1 MNINSVQAVSI
12 STTTA
17 RSTALAVGF
26 KYVLSADA
34 DCYVLQGGVAIDA
47 TLTTA
52 MFLNKGV
59 LVSIAPNS
67 GNNYVAAITAAGTG
81 KLTITR
87 QDNE

>member
-1 MNINSVQAVSI
+1 MNIQTVQAVSI

-17 RSTALAVGF
+17 RSTALTVGF
-26 KYVLSADA
+26 KYVLAADA
-34 DCYVLQGGVAIDA
+34 DCYVVQGGSAIDA

-59 LVSIAPNS
+59 LVSVAPNS
-67 GNNYVAAITAAGTG
+67 GNNYVAAITASGTG